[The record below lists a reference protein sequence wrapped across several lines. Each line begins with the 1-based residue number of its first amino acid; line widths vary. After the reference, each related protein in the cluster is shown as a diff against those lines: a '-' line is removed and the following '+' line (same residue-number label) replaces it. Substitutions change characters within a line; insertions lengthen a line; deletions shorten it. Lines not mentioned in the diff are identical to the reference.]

1 MDKGKNIYKRL
12 FIIISLLIPAVVAV
26 LLFLPK
32 GDPTRV
38 SAWIF
43 SLPMYNAVVNS
54 LTAVLLILGVV
65 FVKNGKVEK
74 HKLCMIGAFILGC
87 IFLVGYIIYH
97 SNAPTTKFGGEGVVR
112 YVYFFLLISHILLA
126 FIVVP
131 LVLSAIY
138 FGVTQKIEK
147 HKKIVKYTFPVWLY
161 VSITGVVV
169 YLMISP
175 YYVQ

>member
-1 MDKGKNIYKRL
+1 MDKGKNIFKRL
-12 FIIISLLIPAVVAV
+12 FIIISLLVPAIVAV
-26 LLFLPK
+26 LIFLPK
-32 GDPTRV
+32 GDPNHV
-38 SAWIF
+38 SPWIF
-43 SLPMYNAVVNS
+43 SLPMYNAVINS
-54 LTAVLLILGVV
+54 LTAILLILGVC
-65 FVKNGKVEK
+65 FVKRKKVEN
-74 HKLCMIGAFILGC
+74 HKLCMISAFILGC
-87 IFLVGYIIYH
+87 IFLLGYVIYH
-97 SNAPTTKFGGEGVVR
+97 SNAPATKFGGEGLVR

-138 FGVTQKIEK
+138 FGVTLNIER

-175 YYVQ
+175 YYVH